1 MARKVYYGTCPAS
14 PSNNSG
20 AGAENST
27 YHVYIRDVDIP
38 AEGFQ
43 FNEGDLLVV
52 FFGVQNKFEQPSIV
66 AHVTDTETDV
76 SVTDDEGK
84 FIKTYDVEVEAV
96 DAWGAG
102 ETVIFA
108 YTARGSAAEGEFHWA
123 LVNGIHASEDVYGDT
138 KLYDLDMTSDDP
150 EELIFPDWII
160 GEFGAEEEDTTTAL
174 APNMLKKLYQLLA
187 KKDNDMGLIWSPNK
201 EGELQTL
208 GTLKLSDNGDAVEI
222 TYPLDATIAAAM
234 SQHPTIGYTG
244 QLINNGN
251 GGGSGHETE
260 ASAPF
265 ITQYISNQPSV
276 DRTVSIPAGLH
287 FDNGAALNY
296 TYCTTPDDES
306 TRQHIPRIVLNDSTN
321 KLALGTSSGDTL
333 AGIVLGTD
341 TEVNGNLLPT
351 KRIVNH
357 ISEPVPNIPTPPA
370 IVNTVGITTNGQIR
384 EKNQLLKER
393 YGPLYEVERIRH
405 YTGTIGSNKST
416 AHLHPSVLTATHPSS
431 GWTAVGIVGFNV
443 NYYKDAG
450 AKSDDAYYA
459 NVWECYLMDA
469 TQIEYA
475 IFNFRNTPIKVFID
489 IYVLYKKKI

>member
-52 FFGVQNKFEQPSIV
+52 FFGIQNKFEQPSIV

-96 DAWGAG
+96 DAWGMG

-108 YTARGSAAEGEFHWA
+108 YTQRGSDNSFHWA
-123 LVNGIHASEDVYGDT
+123 LVNGVHASMDVFGDT
-138 KLYDLDMTSDDP
+138 KLWDIDMSSTDP
-150 EELIFPDWII
+150 EVLVFPEWIQSAI
-160 GEFGAEEEDTTTAL
+160 EPPAEPTDTTTAL
-174 APNMLKKLYQLLA
+174 APNMLKKLYQLLTQNSP
-187 KKDNDMGLIWSPNK
+187 DGEGLIWTPSA
-201 EGELQTL
+201 EGTQEVL
-208 GTLKLSDNGDAVEI
+208 GTLKLTSGGDAVNI
-222 TYPLDATIAAAM
+222 TYPLDAIVEAVKELSPEKT
-234 SQHPTIGYTG
+234 HTG
-244 QLINNGN
+244 QLHNNGN
-251 GGGSGHETE
+251 GVGPGHETD

-265 ITQYISNQPSV
+265 ITQYIPNEVYTEGNLSV
-276 DRTVSIPAGLH
+276 PVGLH
-287 FDNGAALNY
+287 FENGTGLNY
-296 TYCTTPDDES
+296 TYLNNDQE
-306 TRQHIPRIVLNDSTN
+306 RQYIPRIILNDSNN
-321 KLALGTSSGDTL
+321 KIALGTSDGDTL
-333 AGIVLGTD
+333 QGIVLGKD
-341 TEVNGNLLPT
+341 TEVNGNLLST

-357 ISEPVPNIPTPPA
+357 ISEPVPDIPAQPDATT
-370 IVNTVGITTNGQIR
+370 TVGITTNGQIR
-384 EKNQLLKER
+384 EKNQLLKNR

-405 YTGTIGSNKST
+405 YTGTIESNKST
-416 AHLHPSVLTATHPSS
+416 AHLHPSVLTTTHPSS
-431 GWTAVGIVGFNV
+431 GWTAVGVVGFNV

-450 AKSDDAYYA
+450 AKGDDAYYA
-459 NVWECYLMDA
+459 NVWECYLMNA

-475 IFNFRNTPIKVFID
+475 IFNFRNAPIKVFID
-489 IYVLYKKKI
+489 IDVLYKKKI